1 LFLTAV
7 GLCTLTG
14 TASLLTA
21 CQDDW
26 DDHYDTGS
34 DTQRGSVTL
43 YDMIASRA
51 DLSDFRRVVDS
62 VRVFTN
68 HRVTALHYS
77 DVLDSDQFYTLFAP
91 VNGSFNADSLLELC
105 ATSQGDSLV
114 EQHFLKNHLARYRH
128 SSASG
133 LSESVSLLNSK
144 TVLLEDD
151 KIDVSRLSE
160 RNIACKNG
168 LLHIVDGSLSY
179 YYNIYEG
186 LGSVEQY
193 QHIGTFL
200 HSYQTEEFDPD
211 NSLATGIVDGKTVY
225 IDSVFIDHNDLLS
238 KTYGYIDSEDST
250 YWMLVP
256 PAAMWDSLF
265 AEADTYYN
273 FGTINKADS
282 IHDYWVHYALLQNLV
297 YNPNAQR
304 SMQDSLMSTCYNANN
319 DHPEY
324 NVAYTPFAPGGLF
337 SYVADSVDCSNGKI
351 YELASWPF
359 DKTSTYFTPIKVEGE
374 GRIYKDHETDSK
386 TLTLTRRTVVAD
398 TVSGG
403 YLAITPQTVYDSYY
417 VTYEVPNVLSG
428 EYDVYVVILPK
439 TVYNPAYSPT
449 TDKKQFRPNK
459 FTAQIEYT
467 GTDGKTYTLKTTDKY
482 VFDATNPGYYVKSTS
497 ADAAFIF
504 DCNFTP
510 TAAGTRAF
518 TNDPY
523 RVDTI
528 KLATIKFPTCNYAQQ
543 PVTTRVSI
551 YNSIKSN
558 QTNSY
563 NAEIFLDCFY
573 LKPHTED

>member
-1 LFLTAV
+1 LFLTAA
-7 GLCTLTG
+7 GLCALTG
-14 TASLLTA
+14 VASLLTA

-68 HRVTALHYS
+68 HRVTSLHYR
-77 DVLDSDQFYTLFAP
+77 DVLDADQFYTLFAP
-91 VNGSFNADSLLELC
+91 VNGTFNVDSLLALC

-133 LSESVSLLNSK
+133 LSESVSLLNTK
-144 TVLLEDD
+144 TMLLADD
-151 KIDVSRLSE
+151 LMGSSRLSE

-168 LLHIVDGSLSY
+168 IMHIVDGSLSY

-186 LGSVEQY
+186 LGSFAKY

-200 HSYQTEEFDPD
+200 HSYQTEEFDET
-211 NSLATGIVDGKTVY
+211 NSLATGVVDGKTVY
-225 IDSVFIDHNDLLS
+225 IDSVFIDHNLLLNA
-238 KTYGYIDSEDST
+238 YGFIDSEDST

-256 PAAMWDSLF
+256 PATMWDSLF

-273 FGTINKADS
+273 FGAINKADS

-297 YNPNAQR
+297 YNPNAQP
-304 SMQDSLMSTCYNANN
+304 SMQDSLISTCYSARN

-324 NVAYTPFAPGGLF
+324 NVAYRPFAAGGLM
-337 SYVADSVDCSNGKI
+337 SHVGDSLDCSNGKI

-374 GRIYKDHETDSK
+374 GRVYEDYETASK

-403 YLAITPQTVYDSYY
+403 YLAITPQTVYDAYY

-428 EYDVYVVILPK
+428 TYDVCAVILPK
-439 TVYNPAYSPT
+439 TVYNPAYDPA

-459 FTAQIEYT
+459 FTAEITYT
-467 GTDGKTYTLKTTDKY
+467 GTDGKEYTLKTTDKY
-482 VFDATNPGYYVKSTS
+482 VTDDSNPGYYVKSTA
-497 ADAAFIF
+497 ADANFIF
-504 DCNFTP
+504 DCNFSP

-528 KLATIKFPTCNYAQQ
+528 KLATVRFPTCNYAQQ
-543 PVTTRVSI
+543 KVTTRVKI
-551 YNSIKSN
+551 INSIKSN